1 MASAGRI
8 SVAAV
13 MGIAFSIAGASG
25 AHAQGSVPQA
35 DASRVARG
43 MADICEDCVA
53 SKFTACGKF
62 LEGPAFDRDGN
73 MWMVSIQSG
82 EIHKVTPDGVCT
94 TAANTGG
101 EPQGMKALPDGT
113 MIGSDRKIGLF
124 RLDPATAKVERITN
138 NYFVQNFAGLNDLVV
153 DSLGGVYVTDPY
165 GSSILHP
172 SGRVY
177 YLPAGEKKVLKVMDD
192 LAFPNGIGLS
202 PDGKVLYV
210 TEFSAKRVIAAS
222 VVQPGV
228 VSPELIHV
236 VANLSGGAG
245 PDGMTVDR
253 KGTMYVAQYNAR
265 AIFVI
270 NAENTVLGTITLP
283 PEAGPGTTNV
293 ALHEGSLYITEARRN
308 EVWRVKLKPGA
319 R

>member
-1 MASAGRI
+1 MKNQMTGLIRATILTLSLCGGSLAY
-8 SVAAV
+8 
-13 MGIAFSIAGASG
+13 
-25 AHAQGSVPQA
+25 AQGSVPQA

-43 MADICEDCVA
+43 MQDICDDCIA
-53 SKFTACGKF
+53 TKFTSCGKF

-73 MWMVSIQSG
+73 LWMVSIGSG
-82 EIHKVTPDGVCT
+82 DIHKVTPEGVCT

-101 EPQGMKALPDGT
+101 EPQGLKALPDGT

-124 RLDPATAKVERITN
+124 RLDPATAKIERITN

-177 YLPAGEKKVLKVMDD
+177 YLPAGEKKVVKVMDD

-228 VSPELIHV
+228 VSPELIYI
-236 VANLSGGAG
+236 VANLTGGAG

-253 KGTMYVAQYNAR
+253 NGTLYVAEYNAR
-265 AIFVI
+265 SIFVI
-270 NAENTVLGTITLP
+270 NAENTVLGTLSLP
-283 PEAGPGTTNV
+283 AEAGPGTTNV
-293 ALHEGSLYITEARRN
+293 ALHNNHLYITEARRN
-308 EVWRVKLKPGA
+308 EVWRVRLKPPA
-319 R
+319 Q